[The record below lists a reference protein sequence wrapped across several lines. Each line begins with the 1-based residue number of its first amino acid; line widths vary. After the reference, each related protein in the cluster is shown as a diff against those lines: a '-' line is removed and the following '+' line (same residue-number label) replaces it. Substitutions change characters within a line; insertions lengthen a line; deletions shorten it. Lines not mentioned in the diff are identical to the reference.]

1 MVKFLATE
9 NAYSNIVDIIKEASN
24 KVVLISP
31 YIKISDQLF
40 DRLKHMDKQ
49 GIRIIVVCRGKDLHT
64 EEKNKLRQ
72 LKCLE
77 LRFDE
82 DLHAKCFY
90 NEKAMVITS
99 LNLYDYSQQ
108 HNREMGVLLS
118 LDEDPDAFKEAL
130 NEAEFIVTR
139 AKKDSVIRSV
149 LGGVV
154 KEAKLIGDSLTK
166 DDINEAQ
173 FIVSSAKK
181 DSTVRSLVKEIAK
194 EAKSVM
200 DSLTE
205 DTIEKTKTSR
215 KVKTTKRTKR
225 EGHCIR
231 CGESIPYNE
240 KKLYCKDCYTTSF
253 IPTNRYAR
261 EHRCHYC
268 GGKAETSQA
277 KPLCTKCYALL
288 YL

>member
-49 GIRIIVVCRGKDLHT
+49 GIRIIVVCREKDLHT
-64 EEKNKLRQ
+64 EEKSKLRQ

-118 LDEDPDAFKEAL
+118 LDKDPDAFKEAL
-130 NEAEFIVTR
+130 NEAEFIVTG
-139 AKKDSVIRSV
+139 AKKDSVIGSIAR
-149 LGGVV
+149 G
-154 KEAKLIGDSLTK
+154 
-166 DDINEAQ
+166 
-173 FIVSSAKK
+173 
-181 DSTVRSLVKEIAK
+181 IAK
-194 EAKSVM
+194 EAKAVL
-200 DSLTE
+200 DSPIK
-205 DTIEKTKTSR
+205 DKSSR
-215 KVKTTKRTKR
+215 AKTTSRTKR

-231 CGESIPYNE
+231 CNKSIPYDKDKPYCLPCARLWNKYGGYGDHKE
-240 KKLYCKDCYTTSF
+240 KYCHQCGKTISTTYNSPRCGSCYWG
-253 IPTNRYAR
+253 
-261 EHRCHYC
+261 H
-268 GGKAETSQA
+268 
-277 KPLCTKCYALL
+277 
-288 YL
+288 

>member
-64 EEKNKLRQ
+64 EEKSKLRQ

-139 AKKDSVIRSV
+139 AKKDSTIRSIV
-149 LGGVV
+149 SEVV
-154 KEAKLIGDSLTK
+154 KEAKKVIDTP
-166 DDINEAQ
+166 
-173 FIVSSAKK
+173 
-181 DSTVRSLVKEIAK
+181 KE
-194 EAKSVM
+194 ER
-200 DSLTE
+200 
-205 DTIEKTKTSR
+205 SR
-215 KVKTTKRTKR
+215 KARIPYQAKNK
-225 EGHCIR
+225 GYCIR
-231 CGESIPYNE
+231 CGERITYDVNTPYCPNCYRVWKKYKDPNYEEEYCHKCGKPNE
-240 KKLYCKDCYTTSF
+240 PTTMK
-253 IPTNRYAR
+253 R
-261 EHRCHYC
+261 
-268 GGKAETSQA
+268 
-277 KPLCTKCYALL
+277 PLCDSCYRKSRS
-288 YL
+288 

>member
-118 LDEDPDAFKEAL
+118 LDEDHDTFKEAL
-130 NEAEFIVTR
+130 REANFIV
-139 AKKDSVIRSV
+139 D
-149 LGGVV
+149 
-154 KEAKLIGDSLTK
+154 
-166 DDINEAQ
+166 
-173 FIVSSAKK
+173 SAKK
-181 DSTVRSLVKEIAK
+181 DSPIRNIIREAVK
-194 EAKSVM
+194 EAKAVV
-200 DSLTE
+200 DSPTVG
-205 DTIEKTKTSR
+205 DVRKAKTSS
-215 KVKTTKRTKR
+215 RTKPH
-225 EGHCIR
+225 GYCIR
-231 CGESIPYNE
+231 CGKSIPYNIDKPYCLPCARLWNRFGGNGDYKE
-240 KKLYCKDCYTTSF
+240 KYCHQCGKKISTTYNSPRCGSCYWG
-253 IPTNRYAR
+253 
-261 EHRCHYC
+261 H
-268 GGKAETSQA
+268 
-277 KPLCTKCYALL
+277 
-288 YL
+288 

>member
-49 GIRIIVVCRGKDLHT
+49 GIRIIVVCRGKDLHI
-64 EEKNKLRQ
+64 EEKSKLRQ

-130 NEAEFIVTR
+130 NEAKFIVTR
-139 AKKDSVIRSV
+139 AKKDSIIRSIV
-149 LGGVV
+149 SEVV
-154 KEAKLIGDSLTK
+154 KEAKKVIDTP
-166 DDINEAQ
+166 
-173 FIVSSAKK
+173 
-181 DSTVRSLVKEIAK
+181 KE
-194 EAKSVM
+194 EG
-200 DSLTE
+200 
-205 DTIEKTKTSR
+205 SR
-215 KVKTTKRTKR
+215 KARIPSRAKNK
-225 EGHCIR
+225 GYCIR
-231 CGESIPYNE
+231 CGERITYDVDTPYCPN
-240 KKLYCKDCYTTSF
+240 CYRVWKEYKNPDYEEVFCHWCGTPYALTTM
-253 IPTNRYAR
+253 NR
-261 EHRCHYC
+261 
-268 GGKAETSQA
+268 
-277 KPLCTKCYALL
+277 PLCNSCYRKSQR
-288 YL
+288 

>member
-49 GIRIIVVCRGKDLHT
+49 GIRIIVVCREKDLHT
-64 EEKNKLRQ
+64 EEKSKLRQ

-139 AKKDSVIRSV
+139 AKKDSVIGSIAR
-149 LGGVV
+149 G
-154 KEAKLIGDSLTK
+154 
-166 DDINEAQ
+166 
-173 FIVSSAKK
+173 
-181 DSTVRSLVKEIAK
+181 IAK
-194 EAKSVM
+194 EAKAVL
-200 DSLTE
+200 DSPIK
-205 DTIEKTKTSR
+205 DKSSR
-215 KVKTTKRTKR
+215 AKTTSRTKR

-231 CGESIPYNE
+231 CNKSIPYDKDKPYCLPCARLWNKYGGYGDHKE
-240 KKLYCKDCYTTSF
+240 KYCHQCGKTISTTYNSPRCGSCYWG
-253 IPTNRYAR
+253 
-261 EHRCHYC
+261 H
-268 GGKAETSQA
+268 
-277 KPLCTKCYALL
+277 
-288 YL
+288 

>member
-64 EEKNKLRQ
+64 EEKSKLRQ

-130 NEAEFIVTR
+130 NEAEFIVSR
-139 AKKDSVIRSV
+139 AKKGSTIRG
-149 LGGVV
+149 L
-154 KEAKLIGDSLTK
+154 
-166 DDINEAQ
+166 
-173 FIVSSAKK
+173 VSG
-181 DSTVRSLVKEIAK
+181 IIK
-194 EAKSVM
+194 EAKSVV
-200 DSLTE
+200 DLP
-205 DTIEKTKTSR
+205 TKDKSSR
-215 KVKTTKRTKR
+215 AKTTSRTKR

-231 CGESIPYNE
+231 CNKSIPYDKDKPYCLPCARLWNKYGGYGDHKE
-240 KKLYCKDCYTTSF
+240 KYCHQCGKTISTTYNSPRCGSCYWG
-253 IPTNRYAR
+253 
-261 EHRCHYC
+261 H
-268 GGKAETSQA
+268 
-277 KPLCTKCYALL
+277 
-288 YL
+288 